1 MTPDF
6 NYFDQVEDYCQGLL
20 SNEAKLQFEAELKM
34 DAKLRSEV
42 KLRVEIN
49 KALTERDVLTLRK
62 KLKSA
67 ASQQTDSKSHND
79 SFDLLTNLTN
89 FNEVTDAHSFEELM
103 EHYDSMP
110 KVHVHQHKI
119 AEKET
124 VHEFYKEQGKPA
136 EGKSDIDEFNF
147 EEFDGIEEA
156 ILEKDILNLRHTLS
170 EVAKSMEPRFGVEE
184 IDDFLNNDLSQ
195 EQLAEF
201 EEELRN
207 SRELKSDIELHKE
220 IEAALAEND
229 VIDLRN
235 RISRIIKTETSW
247 NVSEQE
253 IEDFIDGE
261 LDGDLLEA
269 FNAELKENS
278 DLLAEV
284 KLRRQINE
292 TIGEADIRELRAE
305 LNRAKELAEES
316 KTRRLIPTVSF
327 KLNSLMRTSVAVV
340 VLLVAVGGVF
350 SSGYFSVQNTYDKFF
365 RLPEW
370 SAERSVST
378 NVTLLQKAQHAFASG
393 KYSEVVKLLDE
404 NDELTSN
411 NPVFRFYAGASWQKM
426 GKLKQAIA
434 DYSEV
439 IKNGNNL
446 FVEEAE
452 WYRSLCYMRLGK
464 KIEAEQELL
473 AIINKEGYFEEDAKA
488 VLRRLKL
495 VPE

>member
-20 SNEAKLQFEAELKM
+20 SNEAELQFEAELKM
-34 DAKLRSEV
+34 DAKLRNEV
-42 KLRVEIN
+42 KLRKDIN

-62 KLKSA
+62 KLKRVN
-67 ASQQTDSKSHND
+67 QRTDPNSHND

-89 FNEVTDAHSFEELM
+89 LNEVANVHSFEDLM

-110 KVHVHQHKI
+110 KVHVHQHKV

-124 VHEFYKEQGKPA
+124 VHQFYKKQGKLA
-136 EGKSDIDEFNF
+136 EEESDIDEFNF

-170 EVAKSMEPRFGVEE
+170 EVAKSMEPRFGIEE
-184 IDDFLNNDLSQ
+184 IDGFLNNDLSQ

-229 VIDLRN
+229 VIDLRS

-253 IEDFIDGE
+253 IEDFIEGE
-261 LDGDLLEA
+261 LDEGLLEV

-292 TIGEADIRELRAE
+292 TIGETDIRELRAK
-305 LNRAKELAEES
+305 LNKAKDLAGEN
-316 KTRRLIPTVSF
+316 KTRRLIPAVSF
-327 KLNSLMRTSVAVV
+327 KLNSFIRTSVAVV
-340 VLLVAVGGVF
+340 VLLIAIGGVF
-350 SSGYFSVQNTYDKFF
+350 SSGYFSVQNTYNKFF
-365 RLPEW
+365 KLPEW

-378 NVTLLQKAQHAFASG
+378 NVTLLQKAQHAFANG
-393 KYSEVVKLLDE
+393 EYSEVVKLLDGS
-404 NDELTSN
+404 DELSSN
-411 NPVFRFYAGASWQKM
+411 NPVFRFYAGASWQEM
-426 GKLKQAIA
+426 GKLKQAIH
-434 DYSEV
+434 DYTKV

-452 WYRSLCYMRLGK
+452 WYRSLCYLRLGK

-473 AIINKEGYFEEDAKA
+473 AIINKQGYFEEDAKA